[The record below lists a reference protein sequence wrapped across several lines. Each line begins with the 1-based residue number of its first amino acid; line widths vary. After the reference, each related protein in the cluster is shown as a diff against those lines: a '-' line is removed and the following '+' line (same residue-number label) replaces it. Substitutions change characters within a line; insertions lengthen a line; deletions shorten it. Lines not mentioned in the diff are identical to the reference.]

1 MNCLIS
7 ETSEGILMDVW
18 GLSKGLV
25 RKASRIPAK
34 VNNQT
39 GLTSPGLG
47 QPAMESNVGSDPEI
61 RVLELGTLVGSVAGG
76 LFKCGGVGDCL
87 INGAAT
93 SICGER

>member
-1 MNCLIS
+1 MRVVEGVGEKSFKIS
-7 ETSEGILMDVW
+7 SKSQQSNRLDVA
-18 GLSKGLV
+18 
-25 RKASRIPAK
+25 R
-34 VNNQT
+34 T
-39 GLTSPGLG
+39 G

-76 LFKCGGVGDCL
+76 LIKCGGVIYCL